1 MALRVLHTADW
12 HLGKVLKGTDRT
24 PEIAAALEDHLR
36 IVREEKVD
44 LVVVAGDLFDRPR
57 VGAEA
62 EAAAFEFFLGLRE
75 LGVPALVISGNHD
88 SRPRLE
94 ALAPLLELTGAHVR
108 GEVRVRGEGGAVRR
122 DWGGAALLPFL
133 SERRAVKAAQL
144 LEESEGSW
152 QHGYSET
159 VGKLITN
166 LTAGFAPGQINL
178 FVAHLTIAGAN
189 LKLGGGEFSFYVG
202 NSYAVEPE
210 HLPTSATYV
219 ALGHIHRQQK
229 VSDAPAAWY
238 SGSLVQLDFGEGEDA
253 ERGVLLV
260 ELEPDRP
267 PIVHPINPGW
277 GKPLRTFRLD
287 PNQLDR
293 RLTEVEN
300 WPGYA
305 KLIIAGPANSALRE
319 RLYQDNPHLLEVR
332 FEFEAPDPLA
342 EAAARVETLSWPEA
356 YERYLREVRGLQQTE
371 EMLAAFRELYEEG
384 HASA

>member
-1 MALRVLHTADW
+1 VKILHTADW
-12 HLGKVLKGTDRT
+12 HLGKVLKGVDRT

-57 VGAEA
+57 VGAAA

-122 DWGGAALLPFL
+122 DWGEAALLPFL
-133 SERRAVKAAQL
+133 SERRAIKAAQL
-144 LEESEGSW
+144 LEGSEGSW

-159 VGKLITN
+159 VGKLIAN

-178 FVAHLTIAGAN
+178 LVAHLTIAGAN

-260 ELEPDRP
+260 GLEPDRP
-267 PIVHPINPGW
+267 PVVHPLNPGW
-277 GKPLRTFRLD
+277 GKPLRTFRLGSD
-287 PNQLDR
+287 RLDR

-319 RLYQDNPHLLEVR
+319 RLYQENPHLLEVR
-332 FEFEAPDPLA
+332 FESEAPDPLA
-342 EAAARVETLSWPEA
+342 EAATRVETLSWPEA

-371 EMLAAFRELYEEG
+371 ELLAAFRELYEEG

>member
-1 MALRVLHTADW
+1 MKILHTADW
-12 HLGKVLKGTDRT
+12 HLGKVLKGVDRT

-57 VGAEA
+57 VGAAA
-62 EAAAFEFFLGLRE
+62 EAAAFKFFLGLRE

-122 DWGGAALLPFL
+122 DWGEAALLPFL
-133 SERRAVKAAQL
+133 SERRAIKAAQL
-144 LEESEGSW
+144 LQDDEGQW
-152 QHGYSET
+152 QSGYSET
-159 VGKLITN
+159 VGRLIAN
-166 LTAGFAPGQINL
+166 LTAGFEPGQINL
-178 FVAHLTIAGAN
+178 LAAHLTIEGAN
-189 LKLGGGEFSFYVG
+189 LRLGGGEFTFYVG
-202 NSYAVEPE
+202 NSYAVAVEK
-210 HLPTSATYV
+210 LPPSATYV
-219 ALGHIHRQQK
+219 ALGHIHRQQQ
-229 VSDAPAAWY
+229 VSDAPVAWY

-253 ERGVLLV
+253 ERGVLVV

-267 PIVHPINPGW
+267 PVVHPVNPGW

-287 PNQLDR
+287 PDQLDR
-293 RLTEVEN
+293 RLAEVEN

-305 KLIIAGPANSALRE
+305 KLIISGPANSALRE
-319 RLYQDNPHLLEVR
+319 RLYQENPHLLEVR
-332 FEFEAPDPLA
+332 FESEAPDPLA

-356 YERYLREVRGLQQTE
+356 YERYLREERGLE
-371 EMLAAFRELYEEG
+371 EVEELLAAFRELYEEA
-384 HASA
+384 HAST

>member
-1 MALRVLHTADW
+1 MRILHTADW
-12 HLGKVLKGTDRT
+12 HLGKVLKGVDRT
-24 PEIAAALEDHLR
+24 PEIATALEDHLR
-36 IVREEKVD
+36 IVREEKID

-57 VGAEA
+57 VSAEA

-88 SRPRLE
+88 SRARLE

-122 DWGGAALLPFL
+122 DWGEAALLPFL
-133 SERRAVKAAQL
+133 SERRAIKAAQL
-144 LEESEGSW
+144 LADDEGQW
-152 QHGYSET
+152 QSGYSET
-159 VGKLITN
+159 VGRLIAN
-166 LTAGFAPGQINL
+166 LSAGFRPGQVNL
-178 FVAHLTIAGAN
+178 LAAHLTIEGAN
-189 LKLGGGEFSFYVG
+189 LRLGGGEFTFYVG
-202 NSYAVEPE
+202 NSYAVAVEK
-210 HLPTSATYV
+210 LPPSATYV
-219 ALGHIHRQQK
+219 ALGHIHRQQQ
-229 VSDAPAAWY
+229 VSDAPVAWY

-253 ERGVLLV
+253 ERGVLVV

-267 PIVHPINPGW
+267 PVVHPVNPGW

-287 PNQLDR
+287 PDQLDR
-293 RLTEVEN
+293 RLAEVES

-305 KLIIAGPANSALRE
+305 KLIISGPTNSALRE

-332 FEFEAPDPLA
+332 FESEAPDPLA

-356 YERYLREVRGLQQTE
+356 YERYLREERGLE
-371 EMLAAFRELYEEG
+371 EVEELLAAFRELYEEA

>member
-12 HLGKVLKGTDRT
+12 HLGKVLKGVDRT

-57 VGAEA
+57 VGAAA

-229 VSDAPAAWY
+229 ASDAPAAWY
-238 SGSLVQLDFGEGEDA
+238 SGSLVQLDFGEGEEA

>member
-1 MALRVLHTADW
+1 MRLLHTADW
-12 HLGKVLKGTDRT
+12 HLGKVLKGVDRT
-24 PEIAAALEDHLR
+24 PEIAAALADHLR
-36 IVREEKVD
+36 IVREEKID

-57 VGAEA
+57 VSAEA

-94 ALAPLLELTGAHVR
+94 ALSSLLSLAGAFVR
-108 GEVRVRGEGGAVRR
+108 GEIRARDEGGVFQDA
-122 DWGGAALLPFL
+122 WGLAALLPFP
-133 SERRAVKAAQL
+133 SERRAVKAVQL
-144 LEESEGSW
+144 LENSEGKW
-152 QHGYSET
+152 QETYSEA
-159 VGKLITN
+159 VGRLISHLTKGFRTGQVN
-166 LTAGFAPGQINL
+166 LLA
-178 FVAHLTIAGAN
+178 AHLTIQGAN

-202 NSYAVEPE
+202 NSYAVDPAY
-210 HLPTSATYV
+210 LPTSATYV

-229 VSDAPAAWY
+229 VTDAPAAWY

-253 ERGVLLV
+253 ERGVLVV

-267 PIVHPINPGW
+267 PVVHPLNPGW

-287 PNQLDR
+287 PEQLDR
-293 RLTEVEN
+293 RLPEVED

-305 KLIIAGPANSALRE
+305 KLVLSGPPNSALRE

-332 FEFEAPDPLA
+332 FETEAPDPLA
-342 EAAARVETLSWPEA
+342 EAAAKVETLSWPEA
-356 YERYLREVRGLQQTE
+356 YERYLREVRGLE
-371 EMLAAFRELYEEG
+371 EMDALLAAFRELYEEG

>member
-1 MALRVLHTADW
+1 VRILHTADW
-12 HLGKVLKGTDRT
+12 HLGKVLKGVDRT
-24 PEIAAALEDHLR
+24 PEIATALEDHLR
-36 IVREEKVD
+36 IVREEKID

-57 VGAEA
+57 VSAEA

-88 SRPRLE
+88 SRARLE

-122 DWGGAALLPFL
+122 DWGEAALLPFL
-133 SERRAVKAAQL
+133 SERRAIKAAQL
-144 LEESEGSW
+144 LADDEGQW
-152 QHGYSET
+152 QSGYSET
-159 VGKLITN
+159 VGRLIAN
-166 LTAGFAPGQINL
+166 LSAGFRPGQVNL
-178 FVAHLTIAGAN
+178 LAAHLTIEGAN
-189 LKLGGGEFSFYVG
+189 LRLGGGEFTFYVG
-202 NSYAVEPE
+202 NSYAVAVEK
-210 HLPTSATYV
+210 LPPSATYV
-219 ALGHIHRQQK
+219 ALGHIHRQQQ
-229 VSDAPAAWY
+229 VSDAPVAWY

-253 ERGVLLV
+253 ERGVLVV

-267 PIVHPINPGW
+267 PVVHPVNPGW

-287 PNQLDR
+287 PDQLDR
-293 RLTEVEN
+293 RLAEVES

-305 KLIIAGPANSALRE
+305 KLIISGPTNSALRE

-332 FEFEAPDPLA
+332 FESEAPDPLA

-356 YERYLREVRGLQQTE
+356 YERYLREERGLE
-371 EMLAAFRELYEEG
+371 EVEELLAAFRELYEEA

>member
-1 MALRVLHTADW
+1 MRLLHTADW
-12 HLGKVLKGTDRT
+12 HLGKVLKGVDRT
-24 PEIAAALEDHLR
+24 PEIAAALADHLR
-36 IVREEKVD
+36 IVREEKID

-57 VGAEA
+57 VSAEA

-94 ALAPLLELTGAHVR
+94 ALAPLLELAGAHVR
-108 GEVRVRGEGGAVRR
+108 GELRVRGEGGAVRR
-122 DWGGAALLPFL
+122 DWGEAALLPFL

-144 LEESEGSW
+144 LEADEGSW

-159 VGKLITN
+159 VGRLIAN
-166 LTAGFAPGQINL
+166 LTGGFGPGRINL
-178 FVAHLTIAGAN
+178 LVAHLTLAGAN

-202 NSYAVEPE
+202 NSYAVDPAY
-210 HLPTSATYV
+210 LPTSATYV

-229 VSDAPAAWY
+229 VTDAPAAWY

-253 ERGVLLV
+253 ERGVLVV

-267 PIVHPINPGW
+267 PVVHPLNPGW

-287 PNQLDR
+287 PEQLDR
-293 RLTEVEN
+293 RLPEVEE

-305 KLIIAGPANSALRE
+305 KLVLSGPPNSALRE

-332 FEFEAPDPLA
+332 FETEAPDPLA
-342 EAAARVETLSWPEA
+342 EAAAKVETLSWPEA
-356 YERYLREVRGLQQTE
+356 YERYLREVRGLE
-371 EMLAAFRELYEEG
+371 EMDALLAAFRELYEEG

>member
-1 MALRVLHTADW
+1 MRLLHTADW
-12 HLGKVLKGTDRT
+12 HLGKVLKGVDRT
-24 PEIAAALEDHLR
+24 PEIASALKDHLR
-36 IVREEKVD
+36 IVREENID

-88 SRPRLE
+88 SRARLE

-122 DWGGAALLPFL
+122 DWGEAALLPFL
-133 SERRAVKAAQL
+133 SERRAIKAAQL
-144 LEESEGSW
+144 LADDEGQW
-152 QHGYSET
+152 QSGYSET
-159 VGKLITN
+159 VGRLIAN
-166 LTAGFAPGQINL
+166 LSAGFRPGQVNL
-178 FVAHLTIAGAN
+178 LAAHLTIEGAN
-189 LKLGGGEFSFYVG
+189 LRLGGGEFTFYVG
-202 NSYAVEPE
+202 NSYAVAVEK
-210 HLPTSATYV
+210 LPPSATYV
-219 ALGHIHRQQK
+219 ALGHIHRQQQ
-229 VSDAPAAWY
+229 VSDAPVAWY

-253 ERGVLLV
+253 ERGVLVV

-267 PIVHPINPGW
+267 PVVHPVNPGW

-287 PNQLDR
+287 PDQLDR
-293 RLTEVEN
+293 RLAEVEN

-305 KLIIAGPANSALRE
+305 KLIISGPANSALRE

-332 FEFEAPDPLA
+332 FESEAPDPLA

-356 YERYLREVRGLQQTE
+356 YERYLREERGLE
-371 EMLAAFRELYEEG
+371 EVEELLAAFRELYEEA